1 MKTLLTRS
9 YSRGGNLKFLVP
21 FLVRVLRT
29 EARLFTAQ
37 LSTWLVPRALFSKAA
52 RQAEGCAAFTPMR
65 GPWRR
70 NRTWCPCGVLGNH
83 AFVCISTLLCPLPP
97 PRHVCILSSSTFPS
111 VWRRRFNFLP
121 SYLIIPIVSNFS
133 LSLISSLIL
142 DFGFWIFSQI
152 CFFSSLSRFF
162 EFFLSILIFILF
174 YYFISIYLFYFIYIL
189 IFIVYSC
196 SIPQSVLIVDFSFII
211 VSILLFYFSVNL
223 SLEIFRFLLF
233 VAIFVVASLIDY
245 FFFVLSSHFYC
256 FSVSFFLSFF
266 SPLLSFSSY
275 FPRHAI

>member
-1 MKTLLTRS
+1 M
-9 YSRGGNLKFLVP
+9 
-21 FLVRVLRT
+21 RVLRT

-133 LSLISSLIL
+133 LISSLIL

-174 YYFISIYLFYFIYIL
+174 YYFVSIYLFYFIYIL

-233 VAIFVVASLIDY
+233 VAIFVVAGLIDSFL
-245 FFFVLSSHFYC
+245 FFRLTFTASL
-256 FSVSFFLSFF
+256 FLSFF
-266 SPLLSFSSY
+266 PLLSFSSY